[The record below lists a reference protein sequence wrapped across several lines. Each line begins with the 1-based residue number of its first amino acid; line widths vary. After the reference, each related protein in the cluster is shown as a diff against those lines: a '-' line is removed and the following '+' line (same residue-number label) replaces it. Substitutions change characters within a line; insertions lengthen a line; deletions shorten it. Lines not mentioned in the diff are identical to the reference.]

1 MGDGAISISGGVDSG
16 SVSGTVGDSVSSP
29 VQTSSSFGDLF
40 NLPIVVKN
48 PKKKKDN
55 LLRTIH
61 IGHPI
66 KKRKSNR
73 RRKKKE
79 SLSRLEEFTLDQIRG
94 QVSPIIQRTF
104 GDRRKLIPANKGSL
118 ISDFDVNEGI
128 AYFLIEPTYTRKVK
142 SVDPSNGDFKNDNS
156 YVCEVQFTNWKDFTP
171 SWDTVDLPKFREI
184 VKSSDLK
191 ISCTCP
197 HWWWGGLAYM
207 WTELDV
213 ARYPCTIPAPY
224 WEPKHM
230 PGVPSLCKHLK
241 EVLGRVQSQSNY
253 VLSEIKK
260 KVRIIKN
267 K

>member
-1 MGDGAISISGGVDSG
+1 MGDGAISSVSINSMGSGEG
-16 SVSGTVGDSVSSP
+16 SVSGTIPNSP

-40 NLPIVVKN
+40 NLPIVVRN

-55 LLRTIH
+55 LLKTIH

-73 RRKKKE
+73 RKKKE
-79 SLSRLEEFTLDQIRG
+79 NISKLEEFTLDQIRG

-118 ISDFDVNEGI
+118 ISDFDIDDGI
-128 AYFLIEPTYTRKVK
+128 AYFLIEPTYSKKV
-142 SVDPSNGDFKNDNS
+142 SSIDPTNGDFRKDNS
-156 YVCEVQFTNWKDFTP
+156 YVCEIQFTNWKEFTP
-171 SWDTVDLPKFREI
+171 SWDSIDLPKFREI
-184 VKSSDLK
+184 VKKSDLK

-213 ARYPCTIPAPY
+213 ARYPCTIPAPH

-241 EVLGRVQSQSNY
+241 EVLGRIQSQSNF

-260 KVRIIKN
+260 KVRITKN